1 MTSAVTE
8 LFRAA
13 VHGDA
18 EGIDRATSS
27 LDADGWAGAVRPILA
42 VFGMAVQRRFPPDH
56 HRADVIHFVA
66 DHRAAGHYDVSAD
79 LAERLI
85 LVALGQAEIDPDLGF
100 EEVVTPQIAMAV
112 KILRDEKLSEAELD
126 AFLTEADA
134 RVAAWLAAED

>member
-42 VFGMAVQRRFPPDH
+42 VFGLAVQRRFPAGH
-56 HRADVIHFVA
+56 ERADIIHFVA
-66 DHRAAGHYDVSAD
+66 DHRAAGHHDLSAD
-79 LAERLI
+79 LAESLI
-85 LVALGQAEIDPDLGF
+85 LVALGQAEIDPDLSF
-100 EEVVTPQIAMAV
+100 EQVVTPQIAMAV
-112 KILRDEKLSEAELD
+112 KILREEKLTESELD
-126 AFLTEADA
+126 AFLAEADA
-134 RVAAWLAAED
+134 RVAAWLAADA